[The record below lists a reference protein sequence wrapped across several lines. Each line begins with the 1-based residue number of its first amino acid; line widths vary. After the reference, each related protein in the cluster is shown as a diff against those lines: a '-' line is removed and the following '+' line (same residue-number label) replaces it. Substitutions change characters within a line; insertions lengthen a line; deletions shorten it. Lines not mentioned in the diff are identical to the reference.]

1 MALELGASSVSL
13 ERTPDGRRLLV
24 RHDVDASV
32 DTVWDVLTDTDCWAD
47 WGPSVTA
54 VETADRYITAG
65 TTGRVRVADAVWL
78 PFEVTACVPYRW
90 TWTVARLPATGHFA
104 EKRADSSAVVGFEI
118 PPLATGYAPVCA
130 RACQRIAALGKQR
143 EA

>member
-1 MALELGASSVSL
+1 MALELGGRRVSL

-32 DTVWDVLTDTDCWAD
+32 DTVWNVLTDTDCWAD

-54 VETADRYITAG
+54 VETADRYITGG
-65 TTGRVRVADAVWL
+65 TTGRVRVAGAVWL
-78 PFEVTACVPYRW
+78 PFEVTTCAPYRW

-104 EKRADSSAVVGFEI
+104 EERAGGSVVGFEI

-130 RACQRIAALGKQR
+130 RACQRIAALSQQR

>member
-1 MALELGASSVSL
+1 MALDLGTSTVSL
-13 ERTPDGRRLLV
+13 EKTPDGRRLVV
-24 RHDVDASV
+24 RHDAAASV
-32 DTVWDVLTDTDCWAD
+32 GTVWDILADTDCWAD

-54 VETADRYITAG
+54 VETANRYIDNE
-65 TTGRVRVADAVWL
+65 TTGRVRVAGAVWL
-78 PFEVTACVPYRW
+78 PFEVTACTPYRW

-104 EKRADSSAVVGFEI
+104 EERADGSIVGFEI

-130 RACQRIAALGKQR
+130 RACQRIAAIAHQR

>member
-1 MALELGASSVSL
+1 MALELGGSRVSL

-32 DTVWDVLTDTDCWAD
+32 DTVWEVLTDTDCWPD
-47 WGPSVTA
+47 WGPSVSA
-54 VETADRYITAG
+54 VEISDRYITAG
-65 TTGRVRVADAVWL
+65 TTGRVRVAGAVWL

-90 TWTVARLPATGHFA
+90 TWNVARLPATGHFA
-104 EKRADSSAVVGFEI
+104 EDRAGGSVVGFEI

-130 RACQRIAALGKQR
+130 RACRRIATLTQQR
-143 EA
+143 ES